1 MVPNRENGLNKDS
14 CCMYLIVFAPPDK
27 TRAPKKMEVW
37 GIGDTMYIFEKQH
50 YKANDG
56 RLTILLRFCI
66 FQCPE
71 SNIFRPKIEGQLL
84 SH

>member
-37 GIGDTMYIFEKQH
+37 GYYVYF
-50 YKANDG
+50 
-56 RLTILLRFCI
+56 
-66 FQCPE
+66 
-71 SNIFRPKIEGQLL
+71 
-84 SH
+84 